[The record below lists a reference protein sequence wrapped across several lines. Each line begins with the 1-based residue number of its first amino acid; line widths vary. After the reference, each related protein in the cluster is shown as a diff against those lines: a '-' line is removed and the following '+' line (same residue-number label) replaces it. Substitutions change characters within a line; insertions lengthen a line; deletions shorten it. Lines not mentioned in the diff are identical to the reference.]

1 MCAGRRFRCIIDS
14 RWFESMRI
22 DGSEYYTRCLYH
34 RWYRGSETRY
44 LWRCDVNCTVPLVCF
59 FRIVVGVTSPDAECG
74 ISSLQSLI
82 TTQCRQ
88 AVSNVIYRYF
98 ACHLPV
104 IYLQSA
110 FVSVMSSTGTLS
122 VIYDSHCYLDNDTNL
137 KSMDRH
143 AGSKRCYL
151 ISS

>member
-22 DGSEYYTRCLYH
+22 DGSEYYARCLYH

-44 LWRCDVNCTVPLVCF
+44 LFRYEVNCTVPLVCF
-59 FRIVVGVTSPDAECG
+59 SDRRIRVTSPDAECG
-74 ISSLQSLI
+74 

-88 AVSNVIYRYF
+88 AVSNVIYRYS

-104 IYLQSA
+104 IYLQPA

-151 ISS
+151 ISI